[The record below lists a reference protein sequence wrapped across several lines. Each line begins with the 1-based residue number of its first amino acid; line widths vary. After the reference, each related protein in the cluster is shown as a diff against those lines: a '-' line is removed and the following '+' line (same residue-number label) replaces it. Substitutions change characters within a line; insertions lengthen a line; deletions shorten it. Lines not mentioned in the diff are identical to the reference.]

1 MKSARKPSEAGQE
14 TPSKRKHNDETLFDG
29 APPLHLLLP
38 SAPRTHPRPS
48 FARLPHCA
56 SRELEAD
63 LQTTRSRPPLHQ
75 PASRRGRHPTPRARA
90 PTPGGHGA
98 TFRAISFPKV
108 TKPIC
113 RLPSPALLYRPEFLQ
128 LEDLLRF
135 AVRHAEIRRAA
146 SPRFSGAGSI
156 TASCVCGRTH
166 RTELYGAL
174 FPPFSLLS
182 A

>member
-48 FARLPHCA
+48 CARLPHCA

-75 PASRRGRHPTPRARA
+75 PASRRGGTPRQEARA
-90 PTPGGHGA
+90 PTAAA
-98 TFRAISFPKV
+98 TAQPSEPFLFPKLRNQFV
-108 TKPIC
+108 DFPHLHYFIDQSFFNLKTC
-113 RLPSPALLYRPEFLQ
+113 CGLRYDMQRYAALRRLAFQGPG
-128 LEDLLRF
+128 
-135 AVRHAEIRRAA
+135 V
-146 SPRFSGAGSI
+146 
-156 TASCVCGRTH
+156 
-166 RTELYGAL
+166 
-174 FPPFSLLS
+174 
-182 A
+182 